1 MLLVKMGQSRKTSQ
15 RSAAYEKNITK
26 RGLVNKDKKERSP
39 VGPWLLAL
47 FVFLVIG
54 SAVFQVIST
63 TQRGSAI

>member
-1 MLLVKMGQSRKTSQ
+1 MAQSRKISK

-26 RGLVNKDKKERSP
+26 RGLVSKERNKERSP

-47 FVFLVIG
+47 FVFLVMG

-63 TQRGSAI
+63 AQRGSAF